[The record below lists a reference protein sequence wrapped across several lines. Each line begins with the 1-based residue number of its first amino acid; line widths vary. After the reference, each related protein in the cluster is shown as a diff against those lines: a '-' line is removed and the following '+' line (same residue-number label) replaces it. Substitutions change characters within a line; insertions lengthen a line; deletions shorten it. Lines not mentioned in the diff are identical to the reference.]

1 MCWVVQVPVKKRG
14 GVIAQKRH
22 EFKTKKEAEKFRSQL
37 EGYSEIYKVTKLRY

>member
-22 EFKTKKEAEKFRSQL
+22 EFKTKREAEQFRSKL
-37 EGYSEIYKVTKLRY
+37 DSYSEIYKMNYLRY